1 LQTPSACVPSI
12 GSSLIWDSPFGALP
26 VDYANPISKANADVT
41 QRLHFGVGAFLNL
54 WLPDGYA
61 GQARV

>member
-1 LQTPSACVPSI
+1 LSQSLTVAGSQRVRSSI

-41 QRLHFGVGAFLNL
+41 QRLHFGVGAF
-54 WLPDGYA
+54 
-61 GQARV
+61 